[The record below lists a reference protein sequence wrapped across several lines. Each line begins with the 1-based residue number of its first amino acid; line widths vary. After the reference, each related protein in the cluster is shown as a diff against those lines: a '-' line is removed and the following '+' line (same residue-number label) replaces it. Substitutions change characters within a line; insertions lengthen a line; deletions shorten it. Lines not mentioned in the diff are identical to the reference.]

1 MSSSLIE
8 SLLAAV
14 EARPEDVPL
23 RLHLAELLIAA
34 GRGPEA
40 VSQLATV
47 LKQEPG
53 HAEVRAAMLRALSPS
68 TGSGTAAPQLAVF

>member
-68 TGSGTAAPQLAVF
+68 DRKSVV